1 MKTLRF
7 TILAAAVLAL
17 PLGAREAKTPRANAP
32 SKSANENIAEA
43 SGEYV
48 VTNLQPFTH
57 VAYIPV
63 GADLSSIRF
72 DSIKAVKVA
81 STRTTVQN
89 YRYCLQTSEEPG
101 GSMYCPYV
109 QDSSPVPAYRV
120 TYSYSAPSLASDEYG
135 GARFTF
141 SVVLRPEDLD
151 SSVLQAM
158 SAGKIGRAAAAEGFK
173 LSTARDSV
181 QEIVIDE
188 ANSSLCAG
196 DYRDGV
202 WAHSSPVCEDQV
214 AYKTVT
220 VPSDYFTVTVD
231 RASSPAAALTAQAR
245 TPRRP

>member
-1 MKTLRF
+1 MTKLQF

-17 PLGAREAKTPRANAP
+17 PLYARQAKTPRAGAP
-32 SKSANENIAEA
+32 SNSANGNMAEA

-57 VAYIPV
+57 VAYVPA

-89 YRYCLQTSEEPG
+89 YRYCLQTSQEPG

-120 TYSYSAPSLASDEYG
+120 TYSYSAPPLASDEYSST
-135 GARFTF
+135 RFTF

-151 SSVLQAM
+151 SSVLQTM

-173 LSTARDSV
+173 FTTSRDSV

-196 DYRDGV
+196 NYIDGV
-202 WAHSSPVCEDQV
+202 WAHSSPVCEDRV

-231 RASSPAAALTAQAR
+231 RASAPAAALTAQASV
-245 TPRRP
+245 PRRP